1 MDLNPTPQERQFR
14 DELRAWLEAHAPRDW
29 EARQSATDSMEARFA
44 FLRDWQRQVYE
55 AGWAGLSWPKEYG
68 GRGATLMEKAIFT
81 EEMARIGAPPLP
93 GILGLEL
100 VGPTL
105 IAFGAEAQ
113 KQRYLAK
120 ILSGEEI
127 WYQGFSEPN
136 AGSDL
141 AALRTEATLDGDHF
155 IVTGQ
160 KVWTSYGWASDW
172 CELVVRT
179 DAAAEKHKGL
189 TVLLVDMHSAG
200 VEVRPLRQM
209 TGETE
214 FNELFFDNVR
224 VPVAN
229 VVGRVNNGWNV
240 ALSTLM
246 HERALLGAGLQ
257 ITFKRQFARL
267 VELAHRIERNGRP
280 AAEDPVIR
288 QKLAQCYAEIEIM
301 RLNQMRAISRV
312 METGKRSEGFH
323 SEDLLERAESAL
335 PTGGHGAA
343 RPIRPIDARLRIRFR
358 RRPVGLHLSAGARQ
372 HHRSRHLR
380 DPAQYRRP
388 LRPGIAQELLR
399 LKSY

>member
-14 DELRAWLEAHAPRDW
+14 EELRAWLEAHAPRDW

-55 AGWAGLSWPKEYG
+55 GGWAGLSWPKAYG

-81 EEMARIGAPPLP
+81 EELARIGAPPLP

-100 VGPTL
+100 VCPT
-105 IAFGAEAQ
+105 IVAFGSEAQ

-127 WYQGFSEPN
+127 WCQGFSEPN

-141 AALRTEATLDGDHF
+141 AALRTEATLDGGHF
-155 IVTGQ
+155 VVTGQ

-189 TVLLVDMHSAG
+189 TVLLVDMHSPG

-214 FNELFFDNVR
+214 FNELFFENVR

-229 VVGRVNNGWNV
+229 VVGRVNDGWNV
-240 ALSTLM
+240 ALGTLM

-267 VELAHRIERNGRP
+267 VELARSIERNGRP
-280 AAEDPVIR
+280 AAQDPVIR

-312 METGKRSEGFH
+312 METGKPGPEGSIQKIFWSE
-323 SEDLLERAESAL
+323 LNQ
-335 PTGGHGAA
+335 
-343 RPIRPIDARLRIRFR
+343 RF
-358 RRPVGLHLSAGARQ
+358 Q
-372 HHRSRHLR
+372 
-380 DPAQYRRP
+380 Q
-388 LRPGIAQELLR
+388 IAMELLGPYGQLTR
-399 LKSY
+399 GSEFAFDDGQWAYTWLRARGNTIEAGTSEIQRNIVGHFVLGLPKSY